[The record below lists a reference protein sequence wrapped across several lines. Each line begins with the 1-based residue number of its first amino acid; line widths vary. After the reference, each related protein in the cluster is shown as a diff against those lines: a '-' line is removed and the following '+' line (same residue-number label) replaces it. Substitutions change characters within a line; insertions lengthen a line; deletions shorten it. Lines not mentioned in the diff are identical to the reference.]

1 MSKVPNRALRQLV
14 DEARWGTAQ
23 LARAVRRVAAEH
35 DKHSG
40 EFTCDPSTVSRWF
53 GGTQPHPQAATY
65 LLEALSR
72 RLRRPV
78 TAHEAGLTRAPAP
91 VLDLSWESDPLRK
104 LSWLTSAEL
113 DAGQRRLLSSGTF
126 NYAALDPSTACAP
139 RPARQGDRGDRT
151 GGERG
156 CRGAG
161 QAAVEQLDAMTRM
174 YAAAVAQHGGPPV
187 RSSLAAYLAHTATP
201 LLRTWSATEARS
213 QLMAAT
219 AQLVLLLGNI
229 CVDGGDD
236 ASAQHYHH
244 TAARLADDADDGTT
258 LAIALRTMASHAHD
272 LGHHTSKVLHLAEHA
287 TRMARHAPPPARAY
301 TLTQLAVMQ
310 AHHDR
315 RSALATFT
323 RAERLYTSTAPS
335 GPFTSYPIGG
345 LHYQRAEMLATI
357 GDSQGATR
365 ALIASLGNRAAEERL
380 ASALTRARLGET
392 LFRLGH
398 LDRALTHPTSPSAS
412 GPTTAWARTWPG
424 RNSASSWARSAGA
437 CRDCASPWTRR
448 RWNGTGR
455 PWSRRCTPSPSPG
468 NPAGGSPRCGQH
480 PTRRPRPAQAEADLP
495 ETGAPPPSTG
505 PSSASTTSGC
515 RSATHARRPTSS
527 ARPSG

>member
-14 DEARWGTAQ
+14 DEAGWGAAQ
-23 LARAVRRVAAEH
+23 VSRAVRRVAAEH

-78 TAHEAGLTRAPAP
+78 TAREAGLTRAPAP
-91 VLDLSWESDPLRK
+91 VLDLSWGSDPLRK

-113 DAGQRRLLSSGTF
+113 DAEQRRLLSSGTF
-126 NYAALDPSTACAP
+126 SYAALDPSTACAP
-139 RPARQGDRGDRT
+139 RLAHRGARETRGDRT
-151 GGERG
+151 AGERER
-156 CRGAG
+156 RGAG

-201 LLRTWSATEARS
+201 LLRTWSATEAHPR
-213 QLMAAT
+213 LMAAT
-219 AQLVLLLGNI
+219 AQLVLLLGNT

-244 TAARLADDADDGTT
+244 TAARLADDADDETT

-272 LGHHTSKVLHLAEHA
+272 LGHHTPEVLHLAEHA

-357 GDSQGATR
+357 GDSRGATR
-365 ALIASLGNRAAEERL
+365 ALLASLGNRASEERL

-392 LFRLGH
+392 LFRLGQ
-398 LDRALTHPTSPSAS
+398 LDRALTHWQAFCDLSPALYSARVVHRLHLMRRLLA
-412 GPTTAWARTWPG
+412 PH
-424 RNSASSWARSAGA
+424 RN
-437 CRDCASPWTRR
+437 
-448 RWNGTGR
+448 
-455 PWSRRCTPSPSPG
+455 
-468 NPAGGSPRCGQH
+468 H
-480 PTRRPRPAQAEADLP
+480 PTAVELLTRAPAF
-495 ETGAPPPSTG
+495 PPS
-505 PSSASTTSGC
+505 SLV
-515 RSATHARRPTSS
+515 ATLPDS
-527 ARPSG
+527 